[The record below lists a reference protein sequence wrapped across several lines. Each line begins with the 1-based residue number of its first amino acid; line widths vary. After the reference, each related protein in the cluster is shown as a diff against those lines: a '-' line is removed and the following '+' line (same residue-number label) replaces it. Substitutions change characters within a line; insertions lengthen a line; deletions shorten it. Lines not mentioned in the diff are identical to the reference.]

1 MRKSLFALLALL
13 LTFPAVF
20 AQTSPTRQN
29 EYKQL
34 LKERQE
40 LLSWSQEHPL
50 APRFLGMMKEE
61 KARDIRKELYSKYF
75 DLRKKE
81 VSQFRQELRR
91 ELQKAK
97 NVPYITFN
105 RLPAE
110 NLKKMAR
117 HPKLLLEFLKL
128 YPDNAAT
135 LSDAFLTKLFKQH
148 EDLEKLMMYYLVYLK
163 SYNAN
168 PSCAAF
174 SKSEKQQLS
183 IVYKGGNLTRFYEN
197 LSLYATANLTAQYQK
212 MARAYVK
219 KSLVGSLKF

>member
-1 MRKSLFALLALL
+1 MRKSLFVLLALL
-13 LTFPAVF
+13 MTFPAVF
-20 AQTSPTRQN
+20 AQTSSTRQN

-40 LLSWSQEHPL
+40 LLSWSQEHPI
-50 APRFLGMMKEE
+50 APRFLGMMKEG
-61 KARDIRKELYSKYF
+61 KARDIRNVLYSKYF

-97 NVPYITFN
+97 NVPYVTFN

-117 HPKLLLEFLKL
+117 HPELLLELLKL

-148 EDLEKLMMYYLVYLK
+148 EDLEKMMMYYLVYLK

-168 PSCAAF
+168 PSCVSF
-174 SKSEKQQLS
+174 SKAEKQQLS
-183 IVYKGGNLTRFYEN
+183 LFYKGGNWMQFYEN
-197 LSLYATANLTAQYQK
+197 LSLYATANLTAKYQK
-212 MARAYVK
+212 LARSYVK
-219 KSLVGSLKF
+219 KSLAGSLKF